1 MDFTHLPLLCG
12 LWQEHKAKALVV
24 RDLGSKYVLATIPAE
39 GELAE
44 IVVRTLSRL
53 FALHGPPL
61 VVKLDGGPG
70 FVAEATRELMEEHGV
85 AALQSPARTPSY
97 NGAVEAGNTWVKRD
111 LEDLALRLEEVLP
124 LAHLLREVQEAGN
137 RTKRPW
143 GAKGPTPAE
152 EWAKRAPVSAE
163 ERVSFQAIL
172 RAGTKSA
179 LEERGVAAEEE
190 LGRAQR
196 SALRRS
202 VTRQALVESGYLVIR
217 RSGIPL

>member
-1 MDFTHLPLLCG
+1 M
-12 LWQEHKAKALVV
+12 
-24 RDLGSKYVLATIPAE
+24 
-39 GELAE
+39 
-44 IVVRTLSRL
+44 
-53 FALHGPPL
+53 
-61 VVKLDGGPG
+61 
-70 FVAEATRELMEEHGV
+70 
-85 AALQSPARTPSY
+85 
-97 NGAVEAGNTWVKRD
+97 
-111 LEDLALRLEEVLP
+111 ALRLEEILP

-152 EWAKRAPVSAE
+152 KWASRTPVTAE
-163 ERVSFQAIL
+163 ERASFQAIL

-196 SALRRS
+196 GALRRT

-217 RSGIPL
+217 RCGIPL